1 MPSAVPTGSCA
12 SQVKDW
18 YLRFGKTEIAN
29 FHAGWTAITAPGV
42 PLATRRAEGQ
52 AMEGS
57 ALPGQNTDI
66 PIPACDDPG
75 HAWATAMAYF
85 VKAGSLVY
93 NFPDGAIVPAAIQ
106 NAKSGFASLATVAAE
121 IDKYTPAQP

>member
-1 MPSAVPTGSCA
+1 MYW
-12 SQVKDW
+12 Q
-18 YLRFGKTEIAN
+18 R
-29 FHAGWTAITAPGV
+29 ITFDYKIVVRIVVRPVHHGFDLHV
-42 PLATRRAEGQ
+42 CQHNP
-52 AMEGS
+52 
-57 ALPGQNTDI
+57 DI

-106 NAKSGFASLATVAAE
+106 NAKSGFASLATVAGE